1 MRKEPEYRDFEK
13 KKCHNIKRLLSGVPI
28 VTQPVTNLTSIHVD
42 ADLIPGRTQWP
53 KNTMLLQAVA

>member
-1 MRKEPEYRDFEK
+1 MYFEK

-42 ADLIPGRTQWP
+42 ADLIPGHTQWP
-53 KNTMLLQAVA
+53 KDTMLLQAVA